1 MLRRRSSPVTG
12 AELLKCAVFDGFDY
26 GLSFAY
32 VEGLGRVL
40 SGFKARCFRKPGH
53 PLHNTWRIGKNLVH
67 EETQEFFAT
76 LKAIAGES
84 FVETYETFTRKLDRS
99 REKPLVAAYTAD
111 LQVRIATMAD
121 GKVLARGDYH
131 PGLIAIYRRMG
142 GLYLGLSKAWKIAC
156 TAEALHSSLIDGLG
170 LREEQVQILQ
180 GRHELLE
187 DGALVQAREWESIA
201 VGGER
206 PEPTGESEDSVNE
219 VYLASI
225 PQIKPINWTPR
236 VLEEALNQYQLYD
249 YQRAGVAHLVQ
260 RSSALLADDMGL
272 GKTRQSIV
280 AAHIQAKGRP
290 ILIICLASLI
300 INWSREILAVC
311 PDAKISMQASDPSA
325 QWIIINYERL
335 GQFVTTASQYNVMV
349 IDEAHRLKEPTAEWT
364 RHAFDIASKV
374 PNRYLLTGTPVLNRE
389 SELHTLLRLSGHPIG
404 LMSLKAFCEQFA
416 GSSEFRASLRILLS
430 DWMLRRT
437 KDVLV
442 NLKGKQRQTFASQMS
457 PAERSQYQEVFYSDK
472 SPLARVGS
480 LRSMLERF
488 KTRTIVDMVRELD
501 TQDKVIIFCEFIE
514 SVEWLNRELAT
525 HGIQCVTLTGKH
537 SGTRRQK
544 AVDQFQGDENIR
556 AFIGTTAAAGTGINL
571 TAANYVF
578 FASLPWTPALQDQ
591 AEDRA
596 YRNGQ
601 LRPVIVKIPLV
612 DDSIDQG
619 LWSMLAAKRAV
630 ARDLIEPDDAAQR
643 AEKEFASALMNAA

>member
-1 MLRRRSSPVTG
+1 MLRRRSSPDINT
-12 AELLKCAVFDGFDY
+12 ELLKCAVFDGFDY

-40 SGFKARCFRKPGH
+40 SSLKARCFRKPGH
-53 PLHNTWRIGKNLVH
+53 PLHNTWRIAKNLVH

-76 LKAIAGES
+76 LKAAAGEA
-84 FVETYETFTRKLDRS
+84 FVETYETFTRKLDVS
-99 REKPLVAAYTAD
+99 RAKPLLAAYTTD
-111 LQVRIATMAD
+111 IQVRIAAMAD

-142 GLYLGLSKAWKIAC
+142 GVYLGPSKAWKIIC
-156 TAEALHSSLIDGLG
+156 TAEALRSNLIDGLG
-170 LREEQVQILQ
+170 LSEEQVQILEGQ
-180 GRHELLE
+180 HELLE

-225 PQIKPINWTPR
+225 PQITPISWTAQA
-236 VLEEALNQYQLYD
+236 LEDALNQYQLYD
-249 YQRAGVAHLVQ
+249 YQRTGVAHLVQ

-300 INWSREILAVC
+300 INWSREIQAVC
-311 PDAKISMQASDPSA
+311 PDAKISMQAADPSA
-325 QWIIINYERL
+325 QWVIINYERL
-335 GQFVTTASQYNVMV
+335 GQFVTTASLYNVMV

-457 PAERSQYQEVFYSDK
+457 AAERRQYQEVFHSDR
-472 SPLARVGS
+472 SPLARIGV

-488 KTRTIVDMVRELD
+488 KARTIVDMVRELD

-514 SVEWLNRELAT
+514 TVEWLNSELAT
-525 HGIQCVTLTGKH
+525 EGINCVTLTGKH

-601 LRPVIVKIPLV
+601 LRLVIVKIPLI

-630 ARDLIEPDDAAQR
+630 ARDLIEPEDASEKAQL
-643 AEKEFASALMNAA
+643 ELASLLLQAA

>member
-1 MLRRRSSPVTG
+1 MLRRRTSPGVNT
-12 AELLKCAVFDGFDY
+12 ELLKCVVFDGFDY

-40 SGFKARCFRKPGH
+40 SSLKARCFRKPGH
-53 PLHNTWRIGKNLVH
+53 PLHNTWRIAKNIVH
-67 EETQEFFAT
+67 EQTTEFFAT
-76 LKAIAGES
+76 VKAAAGES
-84 FVETYETFTRKLDRS
+84 FVDTFESFSSKLDSS
-99 REKPLVAAYTAD
+99 RAKPISAAYVAD
-111 LQVRIATMAD
+111 VQVRIAAMAG

-131 PGLIAIYRRMG
+131 PGLVAIYRRMG
-142 GLYLGLSKAWKIAC
+142 GSYLGPSKAWKMVC
-156 TAEALHSSLIDGLG
+156 TVEALRNNLIDGLG
-170 LREEQVQILQ
+170 LTEDQVQVLDGQ
-180 GRHELLE
+180 HELLE
-187 DGALVQAREWESIA
+187 DGALVQAREWQSIA

-206 PEPTGESEDSVNE
+206 PEPSGESEESVNE

-225 PQIKPINWTPR
+225 PQITPISWTPQA
-236 VLEEALNQYQLYD
+236 LEQTLNQYQLYD
-249 YQRAGVAHLVQ
+249 YQRTGVAHLVR

-272 GKTRQSIV
+272 GKTRQAIV

-290 ILIICLASLI
+290 ILIVCLASLI

-311 PDAKISMQASDPSA
+311 PDANISMQTADPSA
-325 QWIIINYERL
+325 QWVIINYERL
-335 GQFVTTASQYNVMV
+335 GQFVTTASLYNVMV
-349 IDEAHRLKEPTAEWT
+349 IDEAHRLKDPTAEWT

-416 GSSEFRASLRILLS
+416 GSSEFRASLRMLLS

-442 NLKGKQRQTFASQMS
+442 NLKGKQRQTLASQMS
-457 PAERSQYQEVFYSDK
+457 PKDRREYQEVFHSDK
-472 SPLARVGS
+472 TPLARIGA

-488 KTRTIVDMVRELD
+488 KSRTIVDLVRELD

-514 SVEWLNRELAT
+514 TVEWLNSELANQ
-525 HGIQCVTLTGKH
+525 GINCVTLTGKH
-537 SGTRRQK
+537 SATRRQK
-544 AVDQFQGDENIR
+544 AVDQFQGDESIR
-556 AFIGTTAAAGTGINL
+556 VFIGTTAAAGTGINL

-601 LRPVIVKIPLV
+601 LRMVIVKIPLIE
-612 DDSIDQG
+612 DSIDQG
-619 LWSMLAAKRAV
+619 LWTMLAAKRAV
-630 ARDLIEPDDAAQR
+630 ARDLIEPEDDSEKAQLELASLLLKAA
-643 AEKEFASALMNAA
+643 

>member
-1 MLRRRSSPVTG
+1 MLKRRTPTAAST
-12 AELLKCAVFDGFDY
+12 ELLKSAVFDGFDY

-32 VEGLGRVL
+32 VEGLGRIL
-40 SGFKARCFRKPGH
+40 SALKARCFRKPGH
-53 PLHNTWRIGKNLVH
+53 PLHNTWRISKNLVH

-76 LKAIAGES
+76 LKLAAGGLFE
-84 FVETYETFTRKLDRS
+84 ETYETFTRKLDAS
-99 REKPLVAAYTAD
+99 RKSPLWAAYTAD
-111 LQVRIATMAD
+111 IQVRIAIMVD
-121 GKVLARGDYH
+121 GRVLARGDYH

-142 GLYLGLSKAWKIAC
+142 GVYLGPSKAWKITC
-156 TAEALHSSLIDGLG
+156 TPAALRSNLIDGLG
-170 LREEQVQILQ
+170 LSEEQVQILD

-187 DGALVQAREWESIA
+187 DGGLVQAREWEAIS

-206 PEPTGESEDSVNE
+206 PEATGDGEDSVHE
-219 VYLASI
+219 VYLASV
-225 PQIKPINWTPR
+225 PQITPNNWTTHA
-236 VLEEALNQYQLYD
+236 LEEALNQYQLYD
-249 YQRAGVAHLVQ
+249 YQRVGVAHLVK

-272 GKTRQSIV
+272 GKTRQAIV

-311 PDAKISMQASDPSA
+311 PDAKISMQVAEPSA
-325 QWIIINYERL
+325 QWVIINYERL
-335 GQFVTTASQYNVMV
+335 GQFVTAASMYNVMV

-404 LMSLKAFCEQFA
+404 LMSLRAFCEQFA
-416 GSSEFRASLRILLS
+416 GSSEFRASLRALLS

-442 NLKGKQRQTFASQMS
+442 NLKGKQRQTFASEMS
-457 PAERSQYQEVFYSDK
+457 PAERQKYQEVLQGDK
-472 SPLARVGS
+472 SPLARIGA

-488 KTRTIVDMVRELD
+488 KARAIVDMARELD

-514 SVEWLNRELAT
+514 TVEWLNHELANE
-525 HGIQCVTLTGKH
+525 GIRCVTLTGKH

-544 AVDQFQGDENIR
+544 AVDEFQGDENIR

-601 LRPVIVKIPLV
+601 LRPVIVKIPLI
-612 DDSIDQG
+612 DESIDQG
-619 LWSMLAAKRAV
+619 LWAMLAAKRAV
-630 ARDLIEPDDAAQR
+630 ARDLIEPEDAVEKAQL
-643 AEKEFASALMNAA
+643 ALASLLVA